1 MFKYYVIH
9 NLEKYRKDRI
19 TSELTSNGVNMDDV
33 TFINYPNKKDL
44 TYKIKKKAV
53 QKGIKITD
61 GWIAVSYKHYLALKD
76 IVEKPIR
83 GNN

>member
-53 QKGIKITD
+53 Q
-61 GWIAVSYKHYLALKD
+61 
-76 IVEKPIR
+76 
-83 GNN
+83 N

>member
-19 TSELTSNGVNMDDV
+19 TSALTSNGVNMDDV

-44 TYKIKKKAV
+44 TYKIKKSCP
-53 QKGIKITD
+53 KGNKNCRWLDCCI
-61 GWIAVSYKHYLALKD
+61 L
-76 IVEKPIR
+76 
-83 GNN
+83 